1 MAKKH
6 GLGAGLDSLLGQ
18 GASADIPLTEENAS
32 SIFEKPVAS
41 GAKLPAGIEQ
51 DENGR
56 LWVSQ
61 ALLKPN
67 PHQPRV
73 EFDEEKLKE
82 LSDSIKENGIIQPV
96 TIEDSGDGNFYIIAG
111 ERRVRASRLAGLEKI
126 PVQLSTYSD
135 EKKLEVALIENIQ
148 RADLNPVEE
157 AKAYYKLME
166 MGALKQEEVAQKVGK
181 NRSTVANAIRLLK
194 LPEDIQNALVQGS
207 ITPGHARALLM
218 VKEKMNM
225 QILFAEIIGK
235 SLSVHDAESRAQ
247 ELNSSEQ
254 FSSKKTGKK
263 KVEQRDPDLIDVE
276 TKIIEK
282 LRTKVQIKGNYEK
295 GAIEISYYS
304 KDDFDRV
311 FDLIV
316 KS

>member
-18 GASADIPLTEENAS
+18 GASQDIPLTEENAS
-32 SIFEKPVAS
+32 SIFEKTTPS

-61 ALLKPN
+61 TLLKPN

-166 MGALKQEEVAQKVGK
+166 MGGLKQEEVAQKVGK

-254 FSSKKTGKK
+254 FPGKKAGKK

-282 LRTKVQIKGNYEK
+282 LGTKVQIKGSYEK